1 MTHALIQCI
10 TVVLNLP
17 VRTSLSYLCFSTS
30 STTSFF
36 CRSTTPISSIWSV
49 SAYIW
54 GDLICFL
61 PFLASSLSL
70 ARLSQRTLSQSVSL
84 LNEIRIQCINIY
96 RSVCNSALEYQVY
109 TVPFCNFSQYVSI
122 FIKSVHHY
130 KQFHSDKNI
139 NY

>member
-1 MTHALIQCI
+1 MTCALIQCI

-84 LNEIRIQCINIY
+84 PNEIRIQCINIY
-96 RSVCNSALEYQVY
+96 SSVCNSALEYQVY
-109 TVPFCNFSQYVSI
+109 EFCNSSQYVSI
-122 FIKSVHHY
+122 FIKSAHTY
-130 KQFHSDKNI
+130 KQFHFDKNI